1 MTDPVPIIWLVLI
14 EASRPIMRGQP
25 GETREALTHRALT
38 RWPFLPVTHCLIEDT
53 PILTLLAPVQETIQE
68 PAQGPVQEPDAPP
81 AKPLTKGQQLWRER
95 KQRKA
100 LAERHRQHWIDKDDA
115 KKKKTPPSRE

>member
-1 MTDPVPIIWLVLI
+1 MTDLLLTFHV
-14 EASRPIMRGQP
+14 ASPPRLIMRSQP
-25 GETREALTHRALT
+25 EETAVALAMRALA

-53 PILTLLAPVQETIQE
+53 PILTLLVPVQETMQE
-68 PAQGPVQEPDAPP
+68 PVQEPASAP

-100 LAERHRQHWIDKDDA
+100 LAERHRQHWIDKDEA